1 MLSTAALPA
10 SGCRRRAAPHRRRD
24 RSRGSSQAR
33 ANVNNIAQ
41 ALRGVGRHM
50 GMECFIL
57 MLMKEASVVNVL
69 TALVALMVAQRLQG
83 ALASL
88 KSGRC

>member
-1 MLSTAALPA
+1 
-10 SGCRRRAAPHRRRD
+10 
-24 RSRGSSQAR
+24 
-33 ANVNNIAQ
+33 
-41 ALRGVGRHM
+41 M